1 VILLDTTVVIDYA
14 RGKDAKLVSLLPTL
28 SVAVCGVVRAEF
40 LAGTRD
46 PTHRANLL
54 TLLSTFHHVVTPDT
68 LWDSVGINLAALRL
82 KGITVPFADAAIATL
97 GIESD
102 LEVWARD
109 PHFPTMQQILPRL
122 KLFQEPP

>member
-14 RGKDAKLVSLLPTL
+14 RGKDAKLVSLLPKL
-28 SVAVCGVVRAEF
+28 SVAICGVVRAEF
-40 LAGTRD
+40 FAGARD
-46 PTHRANLL
+46 PTHRASLL

-68 LWDSVGINLAALRL
+68 LWDSVGDNLAALRL

-109 PHFPTMQQILPRL
+109 PHFPMMQKILPPAQAL
-122 KLFQEPP
+122 SGTP